1 MNPVETKLESDK
13 VYWHQYMDD
22 YERLVFTKIEPTQ
35 NILEFGVFQGAS
47 IAYLLDRFKH
57 DSTHIY
63 GVDIFG
69 VFDTIKDDR
78 FTYLHQ
84 DQGKR
89 LEVKEMF
96 KKLNIKF
103 DLIIDDGSHQP
114 DHQALCLIEAFPYIR
129 KGGFYIVE
137 DIHAS
142 FVRHGSPTIFQVLL
156 MIKHLKS
163 IGSRPNRDI
172 QHALDYYF
180 TEKEIIELF
189 YAIDD
194 LHMIRRSHLPLR
206 CWKCGGTQFDY
217 HHLQCLCGEELYKE
231 NDSMSFV
238 IQKKR

>member
-1 MNPVETKLESDK
+1 MVETKLESDK

-22 YERLVFTKIEPTQ
+22 YERLVFFPLMTPQ

-47 IAYLLDRFKH
+47 IQFLLNRFQH
-57 DSTHIY
+57 TSTHVY

-69 VFDTIKDDR
+69 VFDAIKDPR

-89 LEVKEMF
+89 TEVKEMF
-96 KKLNIKF
+96 VNLSKKF
-103 DLIIDDGSHQP
+103 DLIIDDGSHLP
-114 DHQALCLIEAFPYIR
+114 DHQAICLLEGLPYVR
-129 KGGFYIVE
+129 KGGYYIVE

-142 FVRHGSPTIFQVLL
+142 FIRHGSPTIFQVLL

-163 IGSRPNRDI
+163 IGSRPTKDM
-172 QHALDYYF
+172 QHKLDYYF
-180 TEKEIIELF
+180 TEKEISELF
-189 YAIDD
+189 YAIAD

-217 HHLQCLCGEELYKE
+217 HHLQCFCGEELYKE

-238 IQKKR
+238 IQKKS